1 MLFTMQIEF
10 LKIDQT
16 LFANLQEIIT
26 VFMQQKREILIYV
39 VKNRF
44 KAVQIRRLQ
53 KIFQSFLEIFWIP
66 DRLPNAKQFFLLSAI
81 HKKDLIFSFCFEKIK
96 RFVAQVDKMPC
107 ISATEATDDL
117 LDSPF
122 IKDLRHKRRQTFR

>member
-10 LKIDQT
+10 IKIDQT
-16 LFANLQEIIT
+16 LFANLQEIIA

-53 KIFQSFLEIFWIP
+53 KIFQSFLEIFRIP
-66 DRLPNAKQFFLLSAI
+66 DRLPNAK
-81 HKKDLIFSFCFEKIK
+81 
-96 RFVAQVDKMPC
+96 
-107 ISATEATDDL
+107 
-117 LDSPF
+117 
-122 IKDLRHKRRQTFR
+122 

>member
-16 LFANLQEIIT
+16 LFANLQEIIA

-53 KIFQSFLEIFWIP
+53 KIFQSFLEIFRIP
-66 DRLPNAKQFFLLSAI
+66 DRLSNAK
-81 HKKDLIFSFCFEKIK
+81 
-96 RFVAQVDKMPC
+96 
-107 ISATEATDDL
+107 
-117 LDSPF
+117 
-122 IKDLRHKRRQTFR
+122 